1 MSLSHS
7 AAPPASVC
15 SPVFALCAAGVRADV
30 HAREQQIR
38 AHAQFIVLT
47 ENAVGFENGGQC
59 VSSNRETYPLYVS
72 KAAANKQQ
80 HHAREK
86 TPLARAPMR
95 ARISRIPQLLCV
107 RSKHGAFPGFVTT

>member
-1 MSLSHS
+1 MWQSPS
-7 AAPPASVC
+7 AAPPASV
-15 SPVFALCAAGVRADV
+15 SASLSASVFAARAAGVQADV

-80 HHAREK
+80 HHS
-86 TPLARAPMR
+86 L
-95 ARISRIPQLLCV
+95 
-107 RSKHGAFPGFVTT
+107 